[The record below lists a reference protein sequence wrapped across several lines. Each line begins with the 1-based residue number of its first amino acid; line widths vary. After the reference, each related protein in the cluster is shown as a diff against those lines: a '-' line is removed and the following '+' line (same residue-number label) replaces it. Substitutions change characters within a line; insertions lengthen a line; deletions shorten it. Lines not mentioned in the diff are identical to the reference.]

1 MTAITV
7 EDARSAAAEFIAT
20 LLFVFLG
27 AGTVVV
33 TASLGTGELTVTRLI
48 AIAFA
53 HGLAS
58 ALLVSAT
65 GAISGGHINPVV
77 TVAALVTGKIGIP
90 RGLVYIF
97 AQLGGAIVGALLI
110 MAVVPNDGGNLGA
123 HSLASDVTVGAG
135 LLTEIILTFALV
147 FVVFATAID
156 PRGKAAIAPMAIG
169 LMVLVGHLFAVPLTG
184 ASMNPARSFGPALVG
199 NDWAD
204 HWIYW
209 VGPVSGALLAAI
221 TYQYVYLRNI
231 GRRP

>member
-1 MTAITV
+1 MLNSRGVA
-7 EDARSAAAEFIAT
+7 
-20 LLFVFLG
+20 
-27 AGTVVV
+27 V
-33 TASLGTGELTVTRLI
+33 TASLGTGELTATRLI

-53 HGLAS
+53 HGLAI

-65 GAISGGHINPVV
+65 GAISGSHINPVV
-77 TVAALVTGKIGIP
+77 TVATLVTGKIDVP
-90 RGLVYIF
+90 RALVYIF
-97 AQLGGAIVGALLI
+97 AQFGGAIVGALLI

-147 FVVFATAID
+147 FVIFATAID
-156 PRGKAAIAPMAIG
+156 PRGKAAIAPVAIG

>member
-53 HGLAS
+53 HGLAI

-77 TVAALVTGKIGIP
+77 TVAA
-90 RGLVYIF
+90 
-97 AQLGGAIVGALLI
+97 
-110 MAVVPNDGGNLGA
+110 
-123 HSLASDVTVGAG
+123 S
-135 LLTEIILTFALV
+135 
-147 FVVFATAID
+147 
-156 PRGKAAIAPMAIG
+156 
-169 LMVLVGHLFAVPLTG
+169 
-184 ASMNPARSFGPALVG
+184 
-199 NDWAD
+199 
-204 HWIYW
+204 
-209 VGPVSGALLAAI
+209 
-221 TYQYVYLRNI
+221 
-231 GRRP
+231 

>member
-1 MTAITV
+1 LTAITV

-53 HGLAS
+53 HGLAI

-77 TVAALVTGKIGIP
+77 TVAALVTGKIGVP
-90 RGLVYIF
+90 RALVYIF

>member
-1 MTAITV
+1 MLNSRGVA
-7 EDARSAAAEFIAT
+7 
-20 LLFVFLG
+20 
-27 AGTVVV
+27 V
-33 TASLGTGELTVTRLI
+33 TASLGTGELTATRLI

-53 HGLAS
+53 HGLAI

-77 TVAALVTGKIGIP
+77 TVATLVTGKIGVP
-90 RGLVYIF
+90 RASVYIF

-147 FVVFATAID
+147 FVIFATAID
-156 PRGKAAIAPMAIG
+156 PRGKAAIAPVAIG
-169 LMVLVGHLFAVPLTG
+169 LMVLVGHLFAVLLTG

>member
-53 HGLAS
+53 HGLAI

-77 TVAALVTGKIGIP
+77 TVAALVTGKIGVP
-90 RGLVYIF
+90 RAFVYIF

-209 VGPVSGALLAAI
+209 VGPISGALLAAI
-221 TYQYVYLRNI
+221 TYQYVYLRHI

>member
-7 EDARSAAAEFIAT
+7 DDVRSAAAEFIAT

-33 TASLGTGELTVTRLI
+33 TASLGTGELTATRLI

-53 HGLAS
+53 HGLAI

-77 TVAALVTGKIGIP
+77 TVAALVTGKIGVP
-90 RGLVYIF
+90 RALVYIF

-156 PRGKAAIAPMAIG
+156 PRGKAAIAPVAIG

-209 VGPVSGALLAAI
+209 VGPGSGAVLAAI
-221 TYQYVYLRNI
+221 TYQFVYLRNI